1 MYESSKLN
9 LLSIL
14 ESLRS
19 GGYNEIVSQY
29 VQRTDDVRPLDQLT
43 KGTPSECSVEDVGIM
58 TGTSYIHDD
67 LQGGKHKQTS
77 FQKIR

>member
-43 KGTPSECSVEDVGIM
+43 KGTPPECSVEDVGIM

-67 LQGGKHKQTS
+67 LQGENTS
-77 FQKIR
+77 KRLFKK